1 MSGWS
6 TEASALVVC
15 VQQNHQ
21 GQTREEIGYGGRIR
35 VPPEETHK
43 LQWVWLPEDGW
54 GSLDLR
60 DGRQAARV
68 IMQEGYDLKDA
79 AACAVRIRK
88 GNFWHRHIL
97 EYARRMG
104 ITRPGALVN
113 QGHMRRAQMP
123 FAGDWDRHPAYLQA
137 TFMRK
142 RVSGLQWQKAGR
154 EQPKGRNLCHE
165 ELAHHL
171 RKRLTLTETE
181 REELGVREILAD
193 DYVQIEDHFY
203 TPVGGGEDA
212 ADWVQWLEIRGHTM
226 AAASAR
232 ILMAEANGEDGQEM
246 EGRGERT
253 RVWESKVAAILE
265 ELEWGAEWHRE
276 TFNGNVITW
285 NLGPHGA
292 RQMEAQIRE
301 TLQQG
306 APVVMLQELR
316 FQKGQDRSTL
326 RWLKALDPEYDVRME
341 RGPVPVTDSPG
352 LARKWLSGQSWAVV
366 TFLHKKAFQASKTQ
380 HREWGSEL
388 QKQGLRHIAR
398 GRVQWLDTV
407 TTTGKPSS

>member
-1 MSGWS
+1 
-6 TEASALVVC
+6 
-15 VQQNHQ
+15 
-21 GQTREEIGYGGRIR
+21 
-35 VPPEETHK
+35 
-43 LQWVWLPEDGW
+43 
-54 GSLDLR
+54 
-60 DGRQAARV
+60 
-68 IMQEGYDLKDA
+68 
-79 AACAVRIRK
+79 
-88 GNFWHRHIL
+88 
-97 EYARRMG
+97 
-104 ITRPGALVN
+104 
-113 QGHMRRAQMP
+113 
-123 FAGDWDRHPAYLQA
+123 
-137 TFMRK
+137 
-142 RVSGLQWQKAGR
+142 
-154 EQPKGRNLCHE
+154 
-165 ELAHHL
+165 
-171 RKRLTLTETE
+171 
-181 REELGVREILAD
+181 
-193 DYVQIEDHFY
+193 
-203 TPVGGGEDA
+203 
-212 ADWVQWLEIRGHTM
+212 M

-232 ILMAEANGEDGQEM
+232 ILMAEANSEDGQEM

-341 RGPVPVTDSPG
+341 IGPVPVTDSPG
-352 LARKWLSGQSWAVV
+352 IARKWLSGQSWAVV

-407 TTTGKPSS
+407 TMTGKAVFLVNIHQAVTKEAGLQGKLWEVLGKMIETKRGMLGIMAGDFNSGPMVSGLRWGTASAEE